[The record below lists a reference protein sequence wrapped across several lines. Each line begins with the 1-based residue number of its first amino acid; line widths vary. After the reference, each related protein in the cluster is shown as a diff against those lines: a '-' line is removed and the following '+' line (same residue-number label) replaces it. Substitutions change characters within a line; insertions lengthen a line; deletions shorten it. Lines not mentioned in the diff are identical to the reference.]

1 MDQLAPTLGCSRR
14 QRVLTDQAVVG
25 GGLVYYQEVD
35 DLYVREGGSDPLG
48 EDPQEQKSV
57 ELSGPCGPGGRRL
70 ELA

>member
-1 MDQLAPTLGCSRR
+1 M
-14 QRVLTDQAVVG
+14 
-25 GGLVYYQEVD
+25 VYYQEVD